1 MEKALLLGYNHSEFL
16 YFEKRGKGMLYG
28 KIDEAIGKTP
38 LLELAN
44 TEKEKGLSARVF
56 AKLEFMNPT
65 GSVKDRAAREIVD
78 DAERRGILKPGG
90 VIVEATS
97 GNTGIGL
104 AAVAAARGYKAVII
118 MPDTMS
124 RERISLMKAYGAE
137 VVLSDGKKGMA
148 GSLMKLSEVKEKYPG
163 CFEAGQFT
171 NPANA
176 AAHYKT
182 TGPEIWEDLAG
193 NVDIFIAGV
202 GTGGTLTGTGRFLKE
217 KKPGLRI
224 VAVEP
229 AASPLLSKGIAGPH
243 GLQGIGANFVPEV
256 LCRSVIDEIITIT
269 EEEAYEGAAYLG
281 KTEGIMTG
289 ITSGAAFAAA
299 LKKASEAG
307 NMGKNIVAILPDS
320 GDRYL
325 SSGLF

>member
-1 MEKALLLGYNHSEFL
+1 
-16 YFEKRGKGMLYG
+16 MLYRS
-28 KIDEAIGKTP
+28 IDEAVGKTP

-44 TEKEKGLSARVF
+44 TEKDKGLTARVF

-65 GSVKDRAAREIVD
+65 GSAKDRAAREIVD

-104 AAVAAARGYKAVII
+104 ASVAAARGYKAVII

-124 RERISLMKAYGAE
+124 RERITLMKAYGAE
-137 VVLSDGKKGMA
+137 VVLSDGRKGMA
-148 GSLMKLSEVKEKYPG
+148 GSLLKLSEVKEKYPG

-182 TGPEIWEDLAG
+182 TGPEIWEDLSG
-193 NVDIFIAGV
+193 NADIFIAGV

-217 KKPGLRI
+217 KNPGIKI

-229 AASPLLSKGIAGPH
+229 AGSPLLSKGIAGPH
-243 GLQGIGANFVPEV
+243 GLQGIGANFVPDV
-256 LCRSVIDEIITIT
+256 LDRNVIDEIVTIT
-269 EEEAYEGAAYLG
+269 DEEAYEGAGYLG

-299 LKKASEAG
+299 VKEAMKAQNS
-307 NMGKNIVAILPDS
+307 GKNIVTLLPDS

>member
-1 MEKALLLGYNHSEFL
+1 
-16 YFEKRGKGMLYG
+16 MLYSS
-28 KIDEAIGKTP
+28 IDQAVGGTP
-38 LLELAN
+38 LLELSN
-44 TEKEKGLSARVF
+44 TERDRNLSARVF
-56 AKLEFMNPT
+56 AKLEFLNPT
-65 GSVKDRAAREIVD
+65 GSAKDRAAREIVD
-78 DAERRGILKPGG
+78 DAERKGLLKPGG

-104 AAVAAARGYKAVII
+104 ASVAAARGYKAVII

-124 RERISLMKAYGAE
+124 RERITLMRAYGAE

-148 GSLMKLSEVKEKYPG
+148 GSLEKLSEVKKRYPG

-182 TGPEIWEDLAG
+182 TGPEIWNDLDG
-193 NVDIFIAGV
+193 KTDIFIAGA
-202 GTGGTLTGTGRFLKE
+202 GTGGTITGTGRYLKE
-217 KKPGLRI
+217 KNPEVRVI
-224 VAVEP
+224 AVEP
-229 AASPLLSKGIAGPH
+229 AASPLLSEGKAGPH
-243 GLQGIGANFVPEV
+243 GLQGIGANFVPEI
-256 LCRSVIDEIITIT
+256 LDRSIIDSITAIT
-269 EEEAYEGAAYLG
+269 EKEAFEGAVYLG
-281 KTEGIMTG
+281 RTEGIMTG

-299 LKKASEAG
+299 MREAEKPE
-307 NMGKNIVAILPDS
+307 NAGKNIVAFLPDS